1 LYGKDGRNVFDLFIF
16 VCLFFIYFF
25 LKKRFLPLAPLDDD
39 CNSQDTC
46 TAVAGQVA

>member
-1 LYGKDGRNVFDLFIF
+1 MEKMAEMFLICLYLFVFN
-16 VCLFFIYFF
+16 FF
-25 LKKRFLPLAPLDDD
+25 LKEKRFLPLAPLDDD